1 MGNNRGSGSRRASR
15 PGKRNLNHSPT
26 DVIGPVP
33 RSAASK
39 GKTGPGEPEK
49 GRQKTRNP
57 QQKLELATLPL
68 VKDPPKLA
76 SQDGA
81 TDSCYA
87 TTKHVIPNAPQQLQS
102 EGLGPVPQKN
112 KSATEISDTHQP
124 ISSIRSIG
132 IDTQRKAVADANGNA
147 PITKKSRDTKQHIN
161 GSTEDKGSTMQI
173 EKVQPK
179 TNFRRLT
186 LSLPRKPESRGKRS
200 ARKKNALHPK
210 NEVDWNEDLR
220 PTDDENSCHAN
231 SKDEGTSVSSPDPEP
246 TYEDGEILNHKR
258 RGSDAETNSGK
269 RRKPVERIANIRR
282 ESSRPP
288 QLHLTSLTA
297 ERTMSLQP
305 GSIASNTKVDPLPG
319 GRPQDSLSAQKSH
332 ESNKNEPAIRQ
343 HEIIEITSSPVVSV
357 PTSSDPGIDVL
368 RGQTYRVIG
377 TSSNGRGKTV
387 GQKLADALHGVQLHS
402 QLRPAV
408 ETTLHS
414 THKEHDGSSRQE
426 AASPSSR
433 MPTTDGSQSQDPQVL
448 NHSIKQTQVSLGVRQ
463 QRQGFSEALQLTRA
477 TPFPSKM
484 ANLCNTDGSETFAK
498 CQGSLAGRDFVH
510 IEIGRDGVDDHNPT
524 RNNLQDNHAQG
535 SLETVDAMQDPQQED
550 IQPPRAV
557 SEYDPDS
564 SSQNSPETGT
574 KTLPAT
580 YFRSRNNGT
589 HQTPESQKPLLRLQT
604 PIQATAS
611 ILGGFKTAL
620 KSSIVDSK
628 GSPRLMLQGNLAA
641 DKVHLPLKD
650 VQLPSDV
657 DIPDPSSSNYDKD
670 SDGYSLDSSEDE
682 VSWSKYQRDMFMEY
696 GFQTAST
703 KKSRA
708 QSPTP
713 KGAFNTENKNEV
725 LDRHNTKGF
734 TVEPVPGASI
744 ISQCHAHEIDQ
755 NRTAEI
761 EPGPNQV
768 LTDEL
773 RAYAGRD
780 AVAPLS
786 TEILMPSKAV
796 LEAQQL
802 SQSGESN
809 PLDWITSLQAAQKS
823 AHDLLLETNRRL
835 SSQLAAEQETI
846 RQVLHIYRKGC
857 NRILDDLFQAQQV
870 RMGLYQQ
877 QMTAVKEQH
886 RQICQELVLGL
897 QDLDHRV
904 QGE

>member
-1 MGNNRGSGSRRASR
+1 MGNDRGSGSRRFSR
-15 PGKRNLNHSPT
+15 AGKGKIHHSPT
-26 DVIGPVP
+26 EVIGPVP
-33 RSAASK
+33 RSAVSK
-39 GKTGPGEPEK
+39 GTTGPGEPEK
-49 GRQKTRNP
+49 GRQRTRNP

-68 VKDPPKLA
+68 FKDPPTLA
-76 SQDGA
+76 RQDGA

-87 TTKHVIPNAPQQLQS
+87 ITKHVIPNAPQQLQS

-124 ISSIRSIG
+124 ISSIRSVG

-161 GSTEDKGSTMQI
+161 GSTDDKGSTMQS

-186 LSLPRKPESRGKRS
+186 LSLPRKPESWGKRS
-200 ARKKNALHPK
+200 ARKKSTLHLK
-210 NEVDWNEDLR
+210 TEVDWNEDLR
-220 PTDDENSCHAN
+220 PTDDDSVHAN
-231 SKDEGTSVSSPDPEP
+231 SKDEGTSVSSPDPES
-246 TYEDGEILNHKR
+246 TYEYVEKLNHKR
-258 RGSDAETNSGK
+258 KGSNAETNSGK
-269 RRKPVERIANIRR
+269 RRKPAKRTANIRR
-282 ESSRPP
+282 ESSQPP
-288 QLHLTSLTA
+288 RLHLTSLTA
-297 ERTMSLQP
+297 EHTMSLKP
-305 GSIASNTKVDPLPG
+305 GSIASNTKVDLLPG

-332 ESNKNEPAIRQ
+332 GSDQNEPAIQQ
-343 HEIIEITSSPVVSV
+343 HDIIEITSSPVVSES
-357 PTSSDPGIDVL
+357 TSLDHGIDVL

-377 TSSNGRGKTV
+377 KRSDGRGKTV
-387 GQKLADALHGVQLHS
+387 GQKLADALHGVQLNS

-414 THKEHDGSSRQE
+414 THKEHDGSNRQE

-433 MPTTDGSQSQDPQVL
+433 MPTTDGSQSQDSQVL
-448 NHSIKQTQVSLGVRQ
+448 DHGIKQTQVSLGLGQ
-463 QRQGFSEALQLTRA
+463 NKQGFSGAFQLTRA
-477 TPFPSKM
+477 TLFTSEM
-484 ANLCNTDGSETFAK
+484 ANLCNTDGSEIVAK
-498 CQGSLAGRDFVH
+498 RQGLLTGRDVVH
-510 IEIGRDGVDDHNPT
+510 IKIGSHGVDDYNPT
-524 RNNLQDNHAQG
+524 QNHLQKNHAQG
-535 SLETVDAMQDPQQED
+535 SLETVDAMKNALQGV
-550 IQPPRAV
+550 IQAPRAV
-557 SEYDPDS
+557 SEYGTDS

-580 YFRSRNNGT
+580 YFRIRNNGT

-611 ILGGFKTAL
+611 ILGGFKTAIR
-620 KSSIVDSK
+620 SSIVDSK
-628 GSPRLMLQGNLAA
+628 GSPRLMLQGNLAT
-641 DKVHLPLKD
+641 DKAHSPLKD
-650 VQLPSDV
+650 VQLSSDV

-696 GFQTAST
+696 GFQNAST

-708 QSPTP
+708 ESPP
-713 KGAFNTENKNEV
+713 LKGAFNTENNNAV
-725 LDRHNTKGF
+725 LDQQNTKGL
-734 TVEPVPGASI
+734 TVEPVPGTSI
-744 ISQCHAHEIDQ
+744 IHQCHAHGIDQ

-761 EPGPNQV
+761 ESGPNQV
-768 LTDEL
+768 FTDEI
-773 RAYAGRD
+773 RAYADRN

-786 TEILMPSKAV
+786 TEVLRTSKAV
-796 LEAQQL
+796 PEAQKF
-802 SQSGESN
+802 SQPSESN

-823 AHDLLLETNRRL
+823 AHDLLLETNQRL

-846 RQVLHIYRKGC
+846 RQVLHIYRQGC
-857 NRILDDLFQAQQV
+857 NRILDDLSQAQQV
-870 RMGLYQQ
+870 RMGLYQR